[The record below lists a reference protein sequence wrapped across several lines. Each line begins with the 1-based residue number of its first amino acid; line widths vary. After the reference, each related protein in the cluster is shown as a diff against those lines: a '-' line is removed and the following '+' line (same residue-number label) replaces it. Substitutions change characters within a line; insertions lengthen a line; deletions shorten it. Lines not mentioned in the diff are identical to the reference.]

1 MLVGQGVNIGLQ
13 HVYWGWRMSYSLNG
27 IFALL
32 LFVGLSTYMPESPRF
47 IASRHSKE
55 TEEEECLRIRHE
67 QLKIVMQKL
76 RYEQDVDH
84 AIQAIEMEVQE
95 DRELGEA
102 SWSEVLSTDNK
113 MRYRILLGIAI
124 QAFNQLSGNE
134 AINFYSPTI
143 MENMFGG
150 QSIFLSFVIG
160 IVNFIAVCVSLLT
173 IDRFGR
179 LPLFFAGGVT
189 MFLTQVANS
198 IYQSLDQS
206 STTIDALFFV
216 SLCVFSFAYHGTW

>member
-1 MLVGQGVNIGLQ
+1 
-13 HVYWGWRMSYSLNG
+13 MSYSLNG

-150 QSIFLSFVIG
+150 QSIFLSLWLG
-160 IVNFIAVCVSLLT
+160 L
-173 IDRFGR
+173 
-179 LPLFFAGGVT
+179 
-189 MFLTQVANS
+189 
-198 IYQSLDQS
+198 
-206 STTIDALFFV
+206 
-216 SLCVFSFAYHGTW
+216 